1 MTHIR
6 LASPGEEL
14 RVGKIVAVGA
24 NYKAH
29 IIEMGHD
36 MPEAPMIFLK
46 PATSIIHEGTPIV
59 FPTTGA
65 VMHHEVELGLVIG
78 ETCKDVP
85 VGEAGGMI
93 QAYCLALDMT
103 LRDVQ
108 LDAMKRGWP
117 WDTAK
122 GFDGACPLSDAL
134 PVADV
139 TALSNLELGLEVN
152 GEPRQKSST
161 NDMLWGPVELVAML
175 SQHFTLER
183 GDIILTGTPSG
194 VGPVVRGDEIRA
206 WLGDALEVSFDVS

>member
-1 MTHIR
+1 MSVVKLR
-6 LASPGEEL
+6 GSGEEL
-14 RVGKIVAVGA
+14 AVGKIVAVGA

-29 IIEMGHD
+29 IIEMGHE

-46 PATSIIHEGTPIV
+46 PATSIIHEGEAIV
-59 FPTTGA
+59 FPTTGE

-78 ETCKDVP
+78 ETCKGVP

-117 WDTAK
+117 WSTSK

-134 PVADV
+134 PVTDV
-139 TALSNLELGLEVN
+139 AALSRLELRLEVG
-152 GEPRQKSST
+152 GELRQKSNT
-161 NDMLWGPVELVAML
+161 DDMLWGPAELVSML
-175 SQHFTLER
+175 SEHFTLER

-194 VGPVVRGDEIRA
+194 VGPVERGDEIHA
-206 WLGDALEVSFDVS
+206 WLGEELEMRFAVR

>member
-1 MTHIR
+1 MGFIR
-6 LASPGEEL
+6 LADTGEEL
-14 RVGKIVAVGA
+14 AVGKIVAVGA

-29 IIEMGHD
+29 IIEMGHE

-46 PATSIIHEGTPIV
+46 PSTCIIHEGEPIV
-59 FPTTGA
+59 FPTTGEL
-65 VMHHEVELGLVIG
+65 MHHEVELGLVVG
-78 ETCKDVP
+78 ETCKGVP

-108 LDAMKRGWP
+108 LAAMKTGWP

-134 PVADV
+134 PVTDV
-139 TALSNLELGLEVN
+139 TALSQLELGLEVN
-152 GEPRQKSST
+152 GELRQKSST
-161 NDMLWGPVELVAML
+161 SDLLWGPVQLVSML
-175 SQHFTLER
+175 SEHFTLER

-194 VGPVVRGDEIRA
+194 VGPVERGDEIHA
-206 WLGDALEVSFDVS
+206 WLGEELSTRFRVA

>member
-1 MTHIR
+1 MAYVK
-6 LASPGEEL
+6 LADTGEKL
-14 RVGKIVAVGA
+14 QVGKIVAVGA

-46 PATSIIHEGTPIV
+46 PATSIIHEGQPIV
-59 FPTTGA
+59 FPTTGE

-78 ETCKDVP
+78 ETCKGVP

-93 QAYCLALDMT
+93 SAYCLALDMT
-103 LRDVQ
+103 LRDIQ
-108 LDAMKRGWP
+108 LAAMKTGWP

-134 PVADV
+134 PVTDV
-139 TALSNLELGLEVN
+139 AALSQLELGLEVN
-152 GEPRQKSST
+152 GELRQKSNT
-161 NDMLWGPVELVAML
+161 NDLLWGPSEIVAML
-175 SQHFTLER
+175 SEHFTLER

-194 VGPVVRGDEIRA
+194 VGPVERGDEIHA
-206 WLGDALEVSFDVS
+206 WLGGKLDMRFCVA

>member
-1 MTHIR
+1 MAFIR
-6 LASPGEEL
+6 LRDGGEEL
-14 RVGKIVAVGA
+14 AVGKIVAVGA

-29 IIEMGHD
+29 IIEMGHE
-36 MPEAPMIFLK
+36 MPEAPMVFLK
-46 PATSIIHEGTPIV
+46 PSTSIIHENEAIV
-59 FPTTGA
+59 FPNTGKSL
-65 VMHHEVELGLVIG
+65 HHEVELGLVIG

-108 LDAMKRGWP
+108 LAAMKTGWP

-134 PVADV
+134 SVGDV

-152 GEPRQKSST
+152 GKVRQKSNT

-194 VGPVVRGDEIRA
+194 VGPVERGDLIHA
-206 WLGDALEVSFDVS
+206 WLGGELDMRFRIS

>member
-1 MTHIR
+1 MVHIR
-6 LASPGEEL
+6 LANTGEKL

-29 IIEMGHD
+29 VIEMGHD

-46 PATSIIHEGTPIV
+46 PSTAIIHEGEPIV
-59 FPTTGA
+59 FPNTGG
-65 VMHHEVELGLVIG
+65 MLHHEVELGLVVG
-78 ETCKDVP
+78 ETCKGVP

-122 GFDGACPLSDAL
+122 GFDGACPLSNAL
-134 PVADV
+134 PVTDV
-139 TALSNLELGLEVN
+139 TALSDLELGLEVN
-152 GEPRQKSST
+152 GELRQKSNT

-194 VGPVVRGDEIRA
+194 VGPVERGDEIRA
-206 WLGDALEVSFDVS
+206 WLGDKLEMTFRIV